1 MDPFQELL
9 QECKVSDGNRDC
21 LLRLEFDIPSFALLA
36 YRSKNSSNG
45 LQTANCLIWGQEI

>member
-1 MDPFQELL
+1 
-9 QECKVSDGNRDC
+9 